1 MCRII
6 HNFNDLVKIYIVIII
21 ISLLFATTCTDKTNN
36 RECVIYRTNIDLSH
50 QSFTHLL
57 SDESNHYLFGELEK
71 DIRDFRTNEIT
82 IDQAKVGEEKN
93 WASFSKNI
101 PGECQAVCQTKRNI
115 YLISRQ
121 QYQER
126 QDPKYSKH
134 KLYKISKE
142 GGGIVEL
149 YEWDKG
155 NSFVRDVFFESDEKR
170 GFVFFD
176 PSGNPLDYQILST
189 VDGGKKWDVKDLKKP
204 VLVPQFD
211 SKNIYFLSYK
221 RNKADWIY
229 SIDKTTGALDS
240 LQFDLKITYFVVG
253 DNNDYWLLGKD
264 GDKTVLKYYQ
274 DGKGTHIKTFSDHP
288 EFFPERVYKY
298 NDLIVVLAG
307 KIDHNMLLGFGGTR
321 PKMYLSKDRGL
332 TWTEQSLKEALYL
345 GPVSFYKD
353 ERITAYAGLGK
364 VLSCSLEK

>member
-1 MCRII
+1 MYRII
-6 HNFNDLVKIYIVIII
+6 HNFNDLVKTYIVIII

-36 RECVIYRTNIDLSH
+36 RECVIHRMDINLAH

-57 SDESNHYLFGELEK
+57 SNESNHYLFGELEK

-82 IDQAKVGEEKN
+82 IDQARVGEEKN

-101 PGECQAVCQTKRNI
+101 PGVCQVVCQTKGNI

-121 QYQER
+121 YETK
-126 QDPKYSKH
+126 DGYLKDSKH

-149 YEWDKG
+149 YHWDKG
-155 NSFVRDVFFESDEKR
+155 NLIFGGFHFYSDEI
-170 GFVFFD
+170 GFLVIVYNKSNKSSNTQFL
-176 PSGNPLDYQILST
+176 NT
-189 VDGGKKWDVKDLKKP
+189 EDGGKSWKILNLKSPIGSLRRSYNRVYSLSDKDEINSVDKKGFGF
-204 VLVPQFD
+204 VSL
-211 SKNIYFLSYK
+211 
-221 RNKADWIY
+221 
-229 SIDKTTGALDS
+229 
-240 LQFDLKITYFVVG
+240 LQFDLKVRSFVVG

-345 GPVSFYKD
+345 GPCF
-353 ERITAYAGLGK
+353 IL
-364 VLSCSLEK
+364 